1 MSELI
6 FKIAIYLELDN
17 ISGYMKLKSVLLLNP
32 ICILYIIVCLYMLF
46 YVQSIQ
52 IKYV

>member
-1 MSELI
+1 MFTYNRYPFDWYKSED
-6 FKIAIYLELDN
+6 F
-17 ISGYMKLKSVLLLNP
+17 LLNP
-32 ICILYIIVCLYMLF
+32 ICILYIIVCVYMSF